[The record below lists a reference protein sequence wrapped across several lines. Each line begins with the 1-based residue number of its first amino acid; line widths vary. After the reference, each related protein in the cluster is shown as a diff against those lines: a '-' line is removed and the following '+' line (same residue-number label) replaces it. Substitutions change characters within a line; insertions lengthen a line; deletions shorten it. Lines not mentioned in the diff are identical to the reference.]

1 MTVPHNIIEKF
12 VDAAVQDAML
22 ADELLLKYPDLRTAI
37 WFGES
42 ILRFLAIENYSE
54 GVYYLV
60 RRGWN
65 VDEADNFGNTIL
77 IDSVMAKAHDSVIA
91 LLELG
96 ANPNYV
102 THIGETI
109 FHILPQNSNKN
120 ARIRL
125 LLVEKGIVEKT

>member
-1 MTVPHNIIEKF
+1 V
-12 VDAAVQDAML
+12 
-22 ADELLLKYPDLRTAI
+22 
-37 WFGES
+37 
-42 ILRFLAIENYSE
+42 RFLAIENYSE

-96 ANPNYV
+96 ANPNAVSLTCDNALHCAVFGKDVKKWCRFYLKA
-102 THIGETI
+102 EQ
-109 FHILPQNSNKN
+109 IL
-120 ARIRL
+120 I
-125 LLVEKGIVEKT
+125 T